1 MATQQQM
8 IKFFKVWGK
17 AKRTVCEEL
26 KLDPNDSKAA
36 EQARHIWI
44 EKHTGLTSLKEVAPV
59 GQYDRL
65 MLATAIAAEDFELAA
80 HFAIADEN
88 RIRHLTEQ
96 CLRQI
101 GELQGVTLPWEYVR
115 NIYKHIDWP
124 SDWQDIPAKELFDV
138 FKMLDTHRRRILR
151 NAYGQRADVKF
162 DPEESYVPTANPGR
176 PVAATNLTSE
186 FKKKE
191 VPVCSH

>member
-17 AKRTVCEEL
+17 AKRTVCEEM
-26 KLDPNDSKAA
+26 KLDPDNREAV
-36 EQARHIWI
+36 ELARHMWI
-44 EKHTGLTSLKEVAPV
+44 EKHTGNPSLKVCAPV
-59 GQYDRL
+59 GQYDKL

-80 HFAIADEN
+80 HFSIADEN

-101 GELQGVTLPWEYVR
+101 GELQGVALPWEYVCK
-115 NIYKHIDWP
+115 IYKHIDWP
-124 SDWQDIPAKELFDV
+124 SDWKDIPAKELFDV

-151 NAYGQRADVKF
+151 NVQGQREDVKF
-162 DPEESYVPTANPGR
+162 DPEESYGSCTPC
-176 PVAATNLTSE
+176 PVGDVRTFDSS
-186 FKKKE
+186 KKE
-191 VPVCSH
+191 VLCSH